1 MERNGTYYE
10 NNPEGHVLRKGLT
23 SFAKT
28 TLHTRRRADMGQ
40 GADKKQHLLILEHN
54 RRPQKTG

>member
-40 GADKKQHLLILEHN
+40 GADKKQHLLIVEHN
-54 RRPQKTG
+54 